1 MALLASY
8 AIKLTKGLVPVYN
21 PLAPHIFVKNEEDF
35 FVWLGYG
42 CALALA
48 KLFSFSKL
56 KLNAHKINNKSDYGD
71 LHKLEEIFINFQ
83 GVISTREDI

>member
-1 MALLASY
+1 MGEWIQASSFLLSVVLPSPKITLSALGQQEG
-8 AIKLTKGLVPVYN
+8 KEN
-21 PLAPHIFVKNEEDF
+21 
-35 FVWLGYG
+35 WLGYG